1 MMKNYNVKTT
11 GKTAVPRSKRLRD
24 AGGYQRP
31 GSTTVVN
38 TGSSQPASS
47 QDQSGDGHTHAN
59 KAALDAISIDNLF
72 YLWLKQKLEGDD
84 DSTLQKV
91 KAGYADDAAHA
102 DESDHTLEADHAE
115 EADHALDSDQW
126 TGHDFEDYLDQ
137 PVRVSDI
144 VQFLGVI
151 ADAFMTSNYEEGVS
165 GAGIDED
172 GNGELANLL
181 VRGVGQIARAIVD
194 LISTRDFI
202 SGFPEGTGWAITPRE
217 VVNAAGTRQTKYEL
231 EIDDITARGTFRVFE
246 FIISQLLG
254 MNGTHVVSD
263 MMRVDHIN
271 PATNTIYLDTDKG
284 VLFNPFRPGDLLMV
298 QQFSQGSNV
307 IKQYQLEVVTATV
320 GNTADGEDRLDV
332 ITYRNFVGNTADVAK
347 RDVLTRADS
356 NTDSDRKGVIKMTS
370 VESGSPYIDVI
381 YGLLTDPNNS
391 LRLRLGRL
399 TGIITYIWGRLNGY
413 GLYSDNAY
421 LTGEF
426 RLKNGKDVRTQFEV
440 LEGKLQSAM
449 QSVVNTLQEEDNY
462 LSNATFKDAMRD
474 WTPADTGAMY
484 SVGDGLLDIV
494 SGFYSEKL
502 KVAETVECDGRL
514 MLRIKESS
522 IRQSNAVIRK
532 PEDLT
537 DNKLYLTIKY
547 RCEEPGTLT
556 AGFSGSQVYISE
568 SLARTD
574 DFDIIEVGG
583 LWDGTGDFQLAFTG
597 DIYIETLMLTNHPLE
612 DYQKVVSTRF
622 TQTAEQI
629 SAVATRVTALE
640 TASAGWITTADG
652 NLLWASRTVVDDL
665 GNTVATHTTQITQ
678 TAEQISAVATRVTA
692 LETASAGWITAADGN
707 LLWANKTVVDELG
720 NTVATHTTQIAQTA
734 EQISAVATRVTDLE
748 TASAGWITAADGN
761 RLWASKTVV
770 DNQGTTISSHT
781 TQISQNASSISSV
794 ATRVTALETASA
806 GWITS
811 ADGNL
816 LWAAKSLESGNSI
829 ISYINQNATTLTIS
843 ASRIN
848 ISGAVTFSAFDSS
861 LQNLVNGK
869 ADSSSLGALA
879 DNDTVSWSDL
889 AAALQN
895 TINGKT
901 DSSSLGA
908 LAGKDS
914 VSWSDL
920 ASALQTLVNGK
931 ANTTDLGALAGKSS
945 ISWSDLAAAIQNTI
959 NGKADSSGLGSLAY
973 ASLVELSNLGST
985 VIVGGYLQT
994 SLINTDILVVRVVD
1008 TKPSSSANKIRID
1021 GDGLWG
1027 TDSNGVKK
1035 IRVDAKS
1042 VGGYESMFLQNT
1054 ANYTSSGYTTNREIT
1069 NGGTAQFYLG
1079 GSAAGTNV
1087 GGRIIARIDLG
1098 YFDVGSNISVN
1109 SAGLTFSVNSS
1120 NSGVMLSCGGSAFRI
1135 CLERNGV
1142 AILSVNG
1149 GGSGKTVTAGNQITA
1164 THTLSWSHTVGT
1176 DGDYS
1181 IVVYSS
1187 DTTVLISQNGA
1198 AYATFTVSANIKFSF
1213 SRSNYESV
1221 HIGPDGMM
1229 QVSGDGF
1236 IFHNGEAFVVRKGN
1250 YMLRITAHGIYKST
1264 NGGSYWTSL

>member
-1 MMKNYNVKTT
+1 MQTDTMATKQYNV
-11 GKTAVPRSKRLRD
+11 
-24 AGGYQRP
+24 
-31 GSTTVVN
+31 TTVARPQTRGKGA
-38 TGSSQPASS
+38 TGGDGQTSVTNITGTGVA
-47 QDQSGDGHTHAN
+47 SGDGHTHSN
-59 KAALDAISIDNLF
+59 KTLLDALVSDADF
-72 YLWLKQKLEGDD
+72 YLYIRGKLAE
-84 DSTLQKV
+84 
-91 KAGYADDAAHA
+91 A
-102 DESDHTLEADHAE
+102 DESTLNKIKAGFADEAS
-115 EADHALDSDQW
+115 HALDSDQW
-126 TGHDFEDYLDQ
+126 TGHDFDDYLDQ

-202 SGFPEGTGWAITPRE
+202 SGFPEGTGWAITPHQ
-217 VVNAAGTRQTKYEL
+217 VVNAAGVTQTKYEL

-347 RDVLTRADS
+347 RDVLTRVDS

-449 QSVVNTLQEEDNY
+449 QSVVNTLQEEDNF

-514 MLRIKESS
+514 MLRIKQSS

-574 DFDIIEVGG
+574 DFDIIEVSG

-640 TASAGWITTADG
+640 IASAGWITTADG

-665 GNTVATHTTQITQ
+665 GNTVAIHTTQITQ
-678 TAEQISAVATRVTA
+678 TAEQISAVATRVT
-692 LETASAGWITAADGN
+692 D
-707 LLWANKTVVDELG
+707 
-720 NTVATHTTQIAQTA
+720 
-734 EQISAVATRVTDLE
+734 
-748 TASAGWITAADGN
+748 
-761 RLWASKTVV
+761 
-770 DNQGTTISSHT
+770 
-781 TQISQNASSISSV
+781 
-794 ATRVTALETASA
+794 LETASA

-829 ISYINQNATTLTIS
+829 ISYINQDATTLTIS

-861 LQNLVNGK
+861 LQTLVNGK

-959 NGKADSSGLGSLAY
+959 NGKADSSGLGALAY
-973 ASLVELSNLGST
+973 ASLVELSQLGST
-985 VIVGGYLQT
+985 VVVGGYLQT
-994 SLINTDILVVRVVD
+994 SLINTEVLVVRVVD
-1008 TKPSSSANKIRID
+1008 TKPSASANKTRID
-1021 GDGLWG
+1021 GDGLS
-1027 TDSNGVKK
+1027 TYNGNGYRKIRIDNKTVGLYEELMFQKSPNYLSSGLTK
-1035 IRVDAKS
+1035 QRNTGVYVYTAGQNIYFPDELFAFLNLGYCDKGSVIRVDSIKMTIQFTCSNANVHMYLYPTQFTCGLYKDGVNVADANIS
-1042 VGGYESMFLQNT
+1042 VSPINLTG
-1054 ANYTSSGYTTNREIT
+1054 
-1069 NGGTAQFYLG
+1069 G
-1079 GSAAGTNV
+1079 GSASVTIYPSFNYTVTDDGTYTIRV
-1087 GGRIIARIDLG
+1087 YTYR
-1098 YFDVGSNISVN
+1098 
-1109 SAGLTFSVNSS
+1109 
-1120 NSGVMLSCGGSAFRI
+1120 NSGPVTATSNCYMYSSSGSATTSI
-1135 CLERNGV
+1135 D
-1142 AILSVNG
+1142 ITSV
-1149 GGSGKTVTAGNQITA
+1149 
-1164 THTLSWSHTVGT
+1164 
-1176 DGDYS
+1176 
-1181 IVVYSS
+1181 
-1187 DTTVLISQNGA
+1187 
-1198 AYATFTVSANIKFSF
+1198 FKFSLT
-1213 SRSNYESV
+1213 RTNYEYT
-1221 HIGPDGMM
+1221 HIGDDGLM
-1229 QVSGDGF
+1229 QVMS
-1236 IFHNGEAFVVRKGN
+1236 NGLLFSNGSEFVVRRGN
-1250 YMLRITAHGIYKST
+1250 YMLRLSSSNGIQKST
-1264 NGGSYWTSL
+1264 NGGTTWTSL

>member
-1 MMKNYNVKTT
+1 MKRFNVITT
-11 GKTAVPRSKRLRD
+11 GKTAVPRSKRLRE
-24 AGGYQRP
+24 AGGYQSS
-31 GSTTVVN
+31 GGTVIN
-38 TGSSQPASS
+38 AGGDSSPSS
-47 QDQSGDGHTHAN
+47 SSGDGHTHAN
-59 KAALDAISIDNLF
+59 KAALDAISIDNAF
-72 YLWLKQKLEGDD
+72 YLWLLQKIDGES
-84 DSTLQKV
+84 DSTRQKV
-91 KAGYADDAAHA
+91 KAGYADDSAHA
-102 DESDHTLEADHAE
+102 IEADHATE
-115 EADHALDSDQW
+115 ADHADEADHALDSDQW
-126 TGHDFEDYLDQ
+126 AGHDFEDWLDQ
-137 PVRVSDI
+137 PVRVSDV
-144 VQFLGVI
+144 VQFLAVI
-151 ADAFMTSNYEEGVS
+151 ADAFMTSNYEEGES
-165 GAGIDED
+165 GASIDED
-172 GNGELANLL
+172 GNGELGNLL
-181 VRGVGQIARAIVD
+181 VRSVAQMARAIVD

-217 VVNAAGTRQTKYEL
+217 VVNAAGVRQTKYEL

-284 VLFNPFRPGDLLMV
+284 VLYNPFRPGDLLMV
-298 QQFSQGSNV
+298 QQFSQGSNTV
-307 IKQYQLEVVTATV
+307 KQYQLEVVTATV
-320 GNTADGEDRLDV
+320 GDTADGEDRLDV
-332 ITYRNFVGNTADVAK
+332 ITYRNFVGDVSSVAK
-347 RDVLTRADS
+347 RDVLTRVDS

-449 QSVVNTLQEEDNY
+449 QSVVNTLQEEENY

-474 WTPADTGAMY
+474 WTLADTGAMY
-484 SVGDGLLDIV
+484 TVGDGLLDIMT
-494 SGFYSEKL
+494 GFYSEKL

-522 IRQSNAVIRK
+522 IRQANAVIRK

-556 AGFSGSQVYISE
+556 AGFTGSQVYISE
-568 SLARTD
+568 ALARTE
-574 DFDIIEVGG
+574 DFDIIEVCG

-612 DYQKVVSTRF
+612 DYQKVVSTQF
-622 TQTAEQI
+622 TQTAEMI

-652 NLLWASRTVVDDL
+652 NLLWASRTVVDEL

-678 TAEQISAVATRVTA
+678 TAEQIAAVATRVTA

-707 LLWANKTVVDELG
+707 LLWASRTTVDELG
-720 NTVATHTTQIAQTA
+720 NTVASHTTQISQTA
-734 EQISAVATRVTDLE
+734 DSITAVASRVTDLE

-761 RLWASKTVV
+761 LLWASKTVV
-770 DNQGTTISSHT
+770 DNQGNTIADHT
-781 TQISQNASSISSV
+781 TQIGQNVYNISSV

-848 ISGAVTFSAFDSS
+848 ISGAVTFSAFDST

-869 ADSSSLGALA
+869 ANSSDLGALA

-889 AAALQN
+889 AATLQN
-895 TINGKT
+895 TINGKAA
-901 DSSSLGA
+901 SSDLGA

-931 ANTTDLGALAGKSS
+931 ANTTDLGTLAGKSS
-945 ISWSDLAAAIQNTI
+945 VSWSDLATAIQNTI

-973 ASLVELSNLGST
+973 ASLVELSQLGST
-985 VIVGGYLQT
+985 VVVGGYLQT
-994 SLINTDILVVRVVD
+994 SLINTEVLVVRVVD

-1021 GDGLWG
+1021 GDGLYG
-1027 TDSNGVKK
+1027 TDANGVKK
-1035 IRVDAKS
+1035 IRLDSKS
-1042 VGGYESMFLQNT
+1042 VGGYESMFMQT
-1054 ANYTSSGYTTNREIT
+1054 SVNYTGSGYNTSREVD
-1069 NGGTAQFYLG
+1069 NGGGASFYLG
-1079 GSAAGTNV
+1079 GSGTEINV
-1087 GGRIIARIDLG
+1087 GGRLLGRIDLG
-1098 YFDVGSNISVN
+1098 YFDVGSTIRINQ
-1109 SAGLTFSVNSS
+1109 ATLTFTINSS
-1120 NSGVMLSCGGSAFRI
+1120 NSSVFLNFGGNVFRILLVRNGETVLSKYGGSS
-1135 CLERNGV
+1135 GV
-1142 AILSVNG
+1142 VVYQGSS
-1149 GGSGKTVTAGNQITA
+1149 GSGSTNM
-1164 THTLSWSHTVGT
+1164 SWSHTVT
-1176 DGDYS
+1176 KDGDYS
-1181 IVVYSS
+1181 IVIYSN
-1187 DTTVLISQNGA
+1187 DDAVLTSGNGS
-1198 AYATFTVSANIKFSF
+1198 AYVTFTVSSNVKFYF
-1213 SRSNYESV
+1213 SRSNYETI
-1221 HIGPDGMM
+1221 HMGPDGMM
-1229 QVSGDGF
+1229 QVVGSGF
-1236 IFHNGEAFVVRKGN
+1236 IFHNEDVFVVRKGN
-1250 YMLRITAHGIYKST
+1250 YMLKVTAGGIYKST
-1264 NGGSYWTSL
+1264 NGGTSWYSL

>member
-1 MMKNYNVKTT
+1 MKNYNVKTT
-11 GKTAVPRSKRLRD
+11 GRTAVPRSQRLRD
-24 AGGYQRP
+24 AGGYQRS
-31 GSTTVVN
+31 GGTTVVN
-38 TGSSQPASS
+38 AGNTQTVSPGDQAS
-47 QDQSGDGHTHAN
+47 DGHTHDN
-59 KAALDAISIDNLF
+59 KAALDAISIDNAF
-72 YLWLKQKLEGDD
+72 YLWLKQKQEGDD

-91 KAGYADDAAHA
+91 KAGYADDTAHA
-102 DESDHTLEADHAE
+102 DESDHALEADHAD

-126 TGHDFEDYLDQ
+126 SGHDFEDWLDQ

-144 VQFLGVI
+144 VQFLAVI
-151 ADAFMTSNYEEGVS
+151 ADAFMTSNYEEGES
-165 GAGIDED
+165 GASIDED
-172 GNGELANLL
+172 GNGELGNLL
-181 VRGVGQIARAIVD
+181 VRSVAQMARAIVD

-217 VVNAAGTRQTKYEL
+217 VVNAAGVRQTKYEL

-284 VLFNPFRPGDLLMV
+284 VLYNPFRPGDLLMV
-298 QQFSQGSNV
+298 QQFSQGSNTV
-307 IKQYQLEVVTATV
+307 KQYQLEVVTATV
-320 GNTADGEDRLDV
+320 GDTADGEDRLDV
-332 ITYRNFVGNTADVAK
+332 ITYRNFVGDVTSVAK
-347 RDVLTRADS
+347 RDVLTRVDS

-449 QSVVNTLQEEDNY
+449 QSVVNTLQEEENY

-484 SVGDGLLDIV
+484 TVGDGLLDIMT
-494 SGFYSEKL
+494 GFYSEKL

-522 IRQSNAVIRK
+522 IRQANAVIRK

-556 AGFSGSQVYISE
+556 AGFTGSQVYISE
-568 SLARTD
+568 ALARTE
-574 DFDIIEVGG
+574 DFDIIEVSG

-612 DYQKVVSTRF
+612 DYQKVVSTQF
-622 TQTAEQI
+622 TQTAEMI

-652 NLLWASRTVVDDL
+652 NLLWASRTVVDEL
-665 GNTVATHTTQITQ
+665 GNTVATHSTQITQ
-678 TAEQISAVATRVTA
+678 TAEQIAAVATRVTA

-707 LLWANKTVVDELG
+707 LLWASRTTVDELG
-720 NTVATHTTQIAQTA
+720 NTVASHTTQISQTA
-734 EQISAVATRVTDLE
+734 ESITAVATRVTNLE

-761 RLWASKTVV
+761 LLWASKTVV
-770 DNQGTTISSHT
+770 DNQGNTIADHT
-781 TQISQNASSISSV
+781 TQIGQNVYNISSV

-829 ISYINQNATTLTIS
+829 ISYINQSATTLTIS

-848 ISGAVTFSAFDSS
+848 ISGAVTFSAFDST
-861 LQNLVNGK
+861 LQTLVNGK

-889 AAALQN
+889 AATLQN
-895 TINGKT
+895 TINGKAA
-901 DSSSLGA
+901 SSDLGA

-931 ANTTDLGALAGKSS
+931 ANTTDLGTLAGKSS

-973 ASLVELSNLGST
+973 ASLVELSQLGST

-994 SLINTDILVVRVVD
+994 SLINTEVLVVRVVD

-1021 GDGLWG
+1021 GDGLYG
-1027 TDSNGVKK
+1027 TDGNGVKK
-1035 IRVDAKS
+1035 IRLDSKS
-1042 VGGYESMFLQNT
+1042 VGGYESMFMQT
-1054 ANYTSSGYTTNREIT
+1054 TVNYTGSGYNTSREVDNSGASFYI
-1069 NGGTAQFYLG
+1069 GGT
-1079 GSAAGTNV
+1079 GTEINV
-1087 GGRIIARIDLG
+1087 GGRLLGRIDLG
-1098 YFDVGSNISVN
+1098 YFDVGSTIRING
-1109 SAGLTFSVNSS
+1109 ATLTFTINSS
-1120 NSGVMLSCGGSAFRI
+1120 NSSVFLNFGGNVFRILLVRNGETVLSKYGGSS
-1135 CLERNGV
+1135 GV
-1142 AILSVNG
+1142 VVYQGTS
-1149 GGSGKTVTAGNQITA
+1149 GSGSTNM
-1164 THTLSWSHTVGT
+1164 SWSHTVT
-1176 DGDYS
+1176 KDGDYS
-1181 IVVYSS
+1181 IVIYSN
-1187 DTTVLISQNGA
+1187 DDAVLTSSNGS
-1198 AYATFTVSANIKFSF
+1198 AYVTFTVSSNIKFYF
-1213 SRSNYESV
+1213 SRSNYETI
-1221 HIGPDGMM
+1221 HMGPDGMM
-1229 QVSGDGF
+1229 QVVGSGF
-1236 IFHNGEAFVVRKGN
+1236 IFHNEDVFVVRKGN
-1250 YMLRITAHGIYKST
+1250 YMLKVTAGGIYKST
-1264 NGGSYWTSL
+1264 NGGTSWYSL

>member
-1 MMKNYNVKTT
+1 MKNYNVKTT

-91 KAGYADDAAHA
+91 KAGYADEAAHA
-102 DESDHTLEADHAE
+102 D
-115 EADHALDSDQW
+115 DSDQW
-126 TGHDFEDYLDQ
+126 DGHDFDDWLDQ
-137 PVRVSDI
+137 PVRAGDI

-151 ADAFMTSNYEEGVS
+151 ADAFMTSNYEEGES

-181 VRGVGQIARAIVD
+181 VRGVGQMARAIVD

-202 SGFPEGTGWAITPRE
+202 SGFPEGTGWAITPRQ
-217 VVNAAGTRQTKYEL
+217 VVNAAGVTQTKYEL

-347 RDVLTRADS
+347 RDVLTRVDS

-574 DFDIIEVGG
+574 DFDIIEVSG

-678 TAEQISAVATRVTA
+678 TAEQISV
-692 LETASAGWITAADGN
+692 
-707 LLWANKTVVDELG
+707 
-720 NTVATHTTQIAQTA
+720 
-734 EQISAVATRVTDLE
+734 VATRVTD
-748 TASAGWITAADGN
+748 
-761 RLWASKTVV
+761 
-770 DNQGTTISSHT
+770 
-781 TQISQNASSISSV
+781 
-794 ATRVTALETASA
+794 LETASA

-861 LQNLVNGK
+861 LQTLVNGK

-1054 ANYTSSGYTTNREIT
+1054 ANYTSSGYTTNREIR

-1079 GSAAGTNV
+1079 GSGANTNV
-1087 GGRIIARIDLG
+1087 GGLIIARIDLG
-1098 YFDVGSNISVN
+1098 YFDVGSNIRVD

-1135 CLERNGV
+1135 CLERNGE
-1142 AILSVNG
+1142 AILSFKG
-1149 GGSGKTVTAGNQITA
+1149 GGSGKTVTAGNQVTA
-1164 THTLSWSHTVGT
+1164 TQSLSWSHTVGT

-1181 IVVYSS
+1181 IVVYSPDS
-1187 DTTVLISQNGA
+1187 AVLLSQDGA

-1236 IFHNGEAFVVRKGN
+1236 IFHNGEEFVVRKGD
-1250 YMLRITAHGIYKST
+1250 YMLRITAHGIYKSA
-1264 NGGSYWTSL
+1264 NGGNYWTSL

>member
-38 TGSSQPASS
+38 TGSGQPASS

-126 TGHDFEDYLDQ
+126 TGHDFDDYLDQ

-181 VRGVGQIARAIVD
+181 VRGVGQMARAIVD

-202 SGFPEGTGWAITPRE
+202 SGFPEGTGWAITPRQ
-217 VVNAAGTRQTKYEL
+217 VVNAAGVTQTKYEL

-347 RDVLTRADS
+347 RDVLTRVDS

-574 DFDIIEVGG
+574 DFDIIEVSG

-612 DYQKVVSTRF
+612 DYQKVVSTQF

-629 SAVATRVTALE
+629 SAVANRVTALE

-678 TAEQISAVATRVTA
+678 AAEQISAVATRVTA

-707 LLWANKTVVDELG
+707 LLWA
-720 NTVATHTTQIAQTA
+720 
-734 EQISAVATRVTDLE
+734 
-748 TASAGWITAADGN
+748 
-761 RLWASKTVV
+761 SKTVV

-781 TQISQNASSISSV
+781 TQISQNASSISAV

-973 ASLVELSNLGST
+973 ASLVELNNLGST

-994 SLINTDILVVRVVD
+994 TLINTEVLVVRVVD

-1027 TDSNGVKK
+1027 TDANGVKK

-1042 VGGYESMFLQNT
+1042 VGGYESMFLRNT
-1054 ANYTSSGYTTNREIT
+1054 ANYESSGYTTSREVT
-1069 NGGTAQFYLG
+1069 NGGVAQFYIG
-1079 GSAAGTNV
+1079 GSGSYVNI
-1087 GGRIIARIDLG
+1087 GERILARVDLG
-1098 YFDVGSNISVN
+1098 YFDVGSTIRIA
-1109 SAGLTFSVNSS
+1109 SAGLTFAVNST
-1120 NSGVMLSCGGSAFRI
+1120 NANVMLLLGASAFRI
-1135 CLERNGV
+1135 SLVRNGENV
-1142 AILSVNG
+1142 LSTIG
-1149 GGSGKTVTAGNQITA
+1149 GGSGVSVTPSSQKSASITLGWNHTVTQ
-1164 THTLSWSHTVGT
+1164 

-1181 IVVYSS
+1181 IVIYTSS
-1187 DTTVLISQNGA
+1187 GA
-1198 AYATFTVSANIKFSF
+1198 QFVSTDGSAYATFTATANIKFSF
-1213 SRSNYESV
+1213 SRSNYETV
-1221 HIGPDGMM
+1221 HIGPDGIM
-1229 QVSGDGF
+1229 QVAGEGF
-1236 IFHNGEAFVVRKGN
+1236 LFNNGEAFVVRKGN
-1250 YMLRITAHGIYKST
+1250 YMLRITSNGIYKSS

>member
-1 MMKNYNVKTT
+1 MKNYNVKTT

-102 DESDHTLEADHAE
+102 DESDH
-115 EADHALDSDQW
+115 ALDSDQW
-126 TGHDFEDYLDQ
+126 TGHDFDDYLDQ

-181 VRGVGQIARAIVD
+181 VRGVGQMARAIVD

-320 GNTADGEDRLDV
+320 GNTADGEGRLDV

-347 RDVLTRADS
+347 RDVLTRVDS

-574 DFDIIEVGG
+574 DFDIIEVSG

-612 DYQKVVSTRF
+612 DYQKVVSTQF

-707 LLWANKTVVDELG
+707 L
-720 NTVATHTTQIAQTA
+720 
-734 EQISAVATRVTDLE
+734 
-748 TASAGWITAADGN
+748 
-761 RLWASKTVV
+761 LWASKTVV

-945 ISWSDLAAAIQNTI
+945 ISWSDMAAAIQNTI
-959 NGKADSSGLGSLAY
+959 NGKADSSGLGALAY
-973 ASLVELSNLGST
+973 ASLVELSQLGST
-985 VIVGGYLQT
+985 VVVGGYLQT
-994 SLINTDILVVRVVD
+994 SLINTEVLVVRVVD

-1021 GDGLWG
+1021 GDGLYG
-1027 TDSNGVKK
+1027 TDGNGVKK
-1035 IRVDAKS
+1035 IRLDSKS
-1042 VGGYESMFLQNT
+1042 VGGYEAMFMQNS
-1054 ANYTSSGYTTNREIT
+1054 ANYSSSGYSTTREVD
-1069 NGGTAQFYLG
+1069 NGGSQFY
-1079 GSAAGTNV
+1079 V
-1087 GGRIIARIDLG
+1087 GGGASINIGERVLGRIDLG
-1098 YFDVGSNISVN
+1098 YFDVGSTISVN
-1109 SAGLTFSVNSS
+1109 SVSITLSLSTTNSEVFMVLGAPVCRVRLVRNGETILTRGGQSGGLVSPSQQASYTISPSWSHTVNKDGDYSIIIVLGEDTDFENSS
-1120 NSGVMLSCGGSAFRI
+1120 NSGAYVTINAT
-1135 CLERNGV
+1135 
-1142 AILSVNG
+1142 VN
-1149 GGSGKTVTAGNQITA
+1149 T
-1164 THTLSWSHTVGT
+1164 
-1176 DGDYS
+1176 
-1181 IVVYSS
+1181 
-1187 DTTVLISQNGA
+1187 
-1198 AYATFTVSANIKFSF
+1198 KFSF
-1213 SRSNYESV
+1213 NRSNYETV
-1221 HIGPDGMM
+1221 HLGPDGMM
-1229 QVSGDGF
+1229 QVVGNGF
-1236 IFHNGEAFVVRKGN
+1236 LFHNEDVFVVRKGN
-1250 YMLRITAHGIYKST
+1250 YALKVSSNGIFKST
-1264 NGGSYWTSL
+1264 SGGKYWTSI

>member
-1 MMKNYNVKTT
+1 MKNYNVKTT
-11 GKTAVPRSKRLRD
+11 GRTAVPRSQRLRD
-24 AGGYQRP
+24 AGGYQRS
-31 GSTTVVN
+31 GGTTVVN
-38 TGSSQPASS
+38 AGNTQTVSSGE
-47 QDQSGDGHTHAN
+47 QSGDGHTHAN
-59 KAALDAISIDNLF
+59 KAALDAISIDNSF

-102 DESDHTLEADHAE
+102 TEADHAD

-126 TGHDFEDYLDQ
+126 SGHDFEDWLDQ

-144 VQFLGVI
+144 VQFLAVI
-151 ADAFMTSNYEEGVS
+151 ADAFMTSNYEEGES
-165 GAGIDED
+165 GASIDED
-172 GNGELANLL
+172 GNGELGNLL
-181 VRGVGQIARAIVD
+181 VRGVAQMARAIVD

-217 VVNAAGTRQTKYEL
+217 VVNAAGVRQTKYEL
-231 EIDDITARGTFRVFE
+231 EIDDITARGTFRVYE

-271 PATNTIYLDTDKG
+271 PTTNTIYLDTDKG
-284 VLFNPFRPGDLLMV
+284 VLYNPFRPGDLLMV
-298 QQFSQGSNV
+298 QQFSQGSNIV
-307 IKQYQLEVVTATV
+307 KQYQLEVVTATV

-332 ITYRNFVGNTADVAK
+332 ITYRNFVGDVSSVAK
-347 RDVLTRADS
+347 RDVLTRVDS

-370 VESGSPYIDVI
+370 VESGAPYIDVI

-449 QSVVNTLQEEDNY
+449 QSVVNTLQEEENY

-484 SVGDGLLDIV
+484 TVGDGLLDLMT
-494 SGFYSEKL
+494 GFYSEKL

-522 IRQSNAVIRK
+522 IRQANAVIRK

-556 AGFSGSQVYISE
+556 AGFAGSQVHISQ
-568 SLARTD
+568 SLSRTE
-574 DFDIIEVGG
+574 DFDIIEVSG

-612 DYQKVVSTRF
+612 DYQKVVSTQF
-622 TQTAEQI
+622 TQTAEMI

-652 NLLWASRTVVDDL
+652 NLLWASRTVVDEL
-665 GNTVATHTTQITQ
+665 GNTVATHTTQISQ
-678 TAEQISAVATRVTA
+678 TAEQIAAVATRVTA

-707 LLWANKTVVDELG
+707 LLWASRTTVDELG
-720 NTVATHTTQIAQTA
+720 NTVA
-734 EQISAVATRVTDLE
+734 
-748 TASAGWITAADGN
+748 
-761 RLWASKTVV
+761 
-770 DNQGTTISSHT
+770 SHT
-781 TQISQNASSISSV
+781 TQISQTADSITAV

-816 LWAAKSLESGNSI
+816 LWAAKSLENGNSI

-848 ISGAVTFSAFDSS
+848 ISGAVTFSAFDSA

-889 AAALQN
+889 AATLQN

-931 ANTTDLGALAGKSS
+931 ANTTDLGTLAGKSS

-973 ASLVELSNLGST
+973 ASLVELSQLGST

-994 SLINTDILVVRVVD
+994 TLINTEVLVVRVLD

-1021 GDGLWG
+1021 GDGLYG
-1027 TDSNGVKK
+1027 TDGNGVKK
-1035 IRVDAKS
+1035 IRLDSKS
-1042 VGGYESMFLQNT
+1042 VGGYESMFMQT
-1054 ANYTSSGYTTNREIT
+1054 TVNYTGSGYNTSREVD
-1069 NGGTAQFYLG
+1069 NGGASFYIG
-1079 GSAAGTNV
+1079 GTGTEINV
-1087 GGRIIARIDLG
+1087 GGRLLGRIDLG
-1098 YFDVGSNISVN
+1098 YFDVGSTIRING
-1109 SAGLTFSVNSS
+1109 ATLTFTINSS
-1120 NSGVMLSCGGSAFRI
+1120 NSSVYLNFGGNVFRILLVRNGETVLSKYGGSS
-1135 CLERNGV
+1135 GV
-1142 AILSVNG
+1142 LVQQG
-1149 GGSGKTVTAGNQITA
+1149 TPGSGSTTM
-1164 THTLSWSHTVGT
+1164 SWSHTVT
-1176 DGDYS
+1176 KDGDYS
-1181 IVVYSS
+1181 IVIYSN
-1187 DTTVLISQNGA
+1187 DDAVLASSNGS
-1198 AYATFTVSANIKFSF
+1198 AYVTFTVSSNVKFYF
-1213 SRSNYESV
+1213 SRSNYETI
-1221 HIGPDGMM
+1221 HLGPDGMM
-1229 QVSGDGF
+1229 QVVGSGF
-1236 IFHNGEAFVVRKGN
+1236 IFHNEDVFVVRKGN
-1250 YMLRITAHGIYKST
+1250 YMLKVTNYGIYKST
-1264 NGGSYWTSL
+1264 NGGTSWYSL

>member
-1 MMKNYNVKTT
+1 MKNYNVKTT

-126 TGHDFEDYLDQ
+126 TGHDFDDYLDQ

-347 RDVLTRADS
+347 RDVLTRVDS

-449 QSVVNTLQEEDNY
+449 QSVVNTLQEDDNY

-574 DFDIIEVGG
+574 DFDIIEVSG

-920 ASALQTLVNGK
+920 A
-931 ANTTDLGALAGKSS
+931 
-945 ISWSDLAAAIQNTI
+945 AAIQNTI
-959 NGKADSSGLGSLAY
+959 NGKADSSGLGALAY
-973 ASLVELSNLGST
+973 ASLVELSQLGST
-985 VIVGGYLQT
+985 VVVGGYLQT
-994 SLINTDILVVRVVD
+994 SLINTEVLVVRVVD

-1021 GDGLWG
+1021 GDGLYG
-1027 TDSNGVKK
+1027 TDGNGVKK
-1035 IRVDAKS
+1035 IRLDSKS
-1042 VGGYESMFLQNT
+1042 VGGYEAMFLQN
-1054 ANYTSSGYTTNREIT
+1054 AVNYTSSGYNTTKT
-1069 NGGTAQFYLG
+1069 VDNGGSNFYVGG
-1079 GSAAGTNV
+1079 GSSAPV
-1087 GGRIIARIDLG
+1087 GERVLGRIDLG
-1098 YFDVGSNISVN
+1098 YFDIGSTISVN
-1109 SAGLTFSVNSS
+1109 TVGITLSLTSTNSEVFLALGAPVCRVRLVRNGETLLTRGGQSGGIVSTGNQTNYTLYPSWNHTVTKDGDYSIIVLLGDESEFENSS
-1120 NSGVMLSCGGSAFRI
+1120 NSGGYVTINAT
-1135 CLERNGV
+1135 
-1142 AILSVNG
+1142 VN
-1149 GGSGKTVTAGNQITA
+1149 T
-1164 THTLSWSHTVGT
+1164 
-1176 DGDYS
+1176 
-1181 IVVYSS
+1181 
-1187 DTTVLISQNGA
+1187 
-1198 AYATFTVSANIKFSF
+1198 KFSF
-1213 SRSNYESV
+1213 NRSNYETV
-1221 HIGPDGMM
+1221 HLGPDGMM
-1229 QVSGDGF
+1229 QVVGNGF
-1236 IFHNGEAFVVRKGN
+1236 LFHNEDVFVVRKGN
-1250 YMLRITAHGIYKST
+1250 YMLKVGSNGIYKST
-1264 NGGSYWTSL
+1264 NGGNYWTSI

>member
-1 MMKNYNVKTT
+1 MKNYNVKTT
-11 GKTAVPRSKRLRD
+11 GRTAVPRSQRLRD

-202 SGFPEGTGWAITPRE
+202 SGFPEGTGWAITSRE

-347 RDVLTRADS
+347 RDVLTRVDS

-574 DFDIIEVGG
+574 DFDIIEVSG

-629 SAVATRVTALE
+629 SAVATRVTA
-640 TASAGWITTADG
+640 
-652 NLLWASRTVVDDL
+652 
-665 GNTVATHTTQITQ
+665 
-678 TAEQISAVATRVTA
+678 
-692 LETASAGWITAADGN
+692 
-707 LLWANKTVVDELG
+707 
-720 NTVATHTTQIAQTA
+720 
-734 EQISAVATRVTDLE
+734 LE

-959 NGKADSSGLGSLAY
+959 NGKADSSGLGALAY
-973 ASLVELSNLGST
+973 ASLVELSQLGST
-985 VIVGGYLQT
+985 VVVGGYLQT
-994 SLINTDILVVRVVD
+994 SLINTEVLVVRVVD

-1021 GDGLWG
+1021 GDGLYG
-1027 TDSNGVKK
+1027 TDGNGVKK
-1035 IRVDAKS
+1035 IRLDSKS
-1042 VGGYESMFLQNT
+1042 VGGYEAMFMQNS
-1054 ANYTSSGYTTNREIT
+1054 ANYSSPGYSTTREVD
-1069 NGGTAQFYLG
+1069 NGGSQFY
-1079 GSAAGTNV
+1079 V
-1087 GGRIIARIDLG
+1087 GGGASINIGERVLGRIDLG
-1098 YFDVGSNISVN
+1098 YFDVGSTISVN
-1109 SAGLTFSVNSS
+1109 SVSITLSLSTTNSEVFMVLGAPVCRVRLVRNGETILTRGGQSGGLVSPSQQASYTISPSWSHTVNKDGDYSIIIVLGEDTDFENSS
-1120 NSGVMLSCGGSAFRI
+1120 NSGAYVTINAT
-1135 CLERNGV
+1135 
-1142 AILSVNG
+1142 VN
-1149 GGSGKTVTAGNQITA
+1149 T
-1164 THTLSWSHTVGT
+1164 
-1176 DGDYS
+1176 
-1181 IVVYSS
+1181 
-1187 DTTVLISQNGA
+1187 
-1198 AYATFTVSANIKFSF
+1198 KFSF
-1213 SRSNYESV
+1213 NRSNYETV
-1221 HIGPDGMM
+1221 HLGPDGMM
-1229 QVSGDGF
+1229 QVVGNGF
-1236 IFHNGEAFVVRKGN
+1236 LFHNEDVFVVRKGN
-1250 YMLRITAHGIYKST
+1250 YALKVGSNGIFKST
-1264 NGGSYWTSL
+1264 SGGKYWTSI

>member
-1 MMKNYNVKTT
+1 MKNYNVKTT
-11 GKTAVPRSKRLRD
+11 GRTAVPRSQRLRD
-24 AGGYQRP
+24 AGGYQRF
-31 GSTTVVN
+31 GGTTVVN
-38 TGSSQPASS
+38 AGNTQTVSPGDQAS
-47 QDQSGDGHTHAN
+47 DGHTHDN
-59 KAALDAISIDNLF
+59 KAALDAISIDNAF

-91 KAGYADDAAHA
+91 KAGYADDSAHA
-102 DESDHTLEADHAE
+102 IEADHATE
-115 EADHALDSDQW
+115 ADHADEADHALDSDQW
-126 TGHDFEDYLDQ
+126 AGHDFEDWLDQ

-144 VQFLGVI
+144 VQFLAVI
-151 ADAFMTSNYEEGVS
+151 ADAFMTSNYEEGES
-165 GAGIDED
+165 GASIDED
-172 GNGELANLL
+172 GNGELENLL
-181 VRGVGQIARAIVD
+181 VRSVAQMARAIVD

-217 VVNAAGTRQTKYEL
+217 VVNAAGVRQTKYEL
-231 EIDDITARGTFRVFE
+231 EIDDITARGTFRVYE

-284 VLFNPFRPGDLLMV
+284 VLYNPFRPGDLLMV
-298 QQFSQGSNV
+298 QQFSHGSNIV
-307 IKQYQLEVVTATV
+307 KQYQLEVVTATV
-320 GNTADGEDRLDV
+320 GDTADGEDRLDV
-332 ITYRNFVGNTADVAK
+332 ITYRNFVGDVSSVAK
-347 RDVLTRADS
+347 RDVLTRVDS

-449 QSVVNTLQEEDNY
+449 QSVVNTLQEEENY

-484 SVGDGLLDIV
+484 TVGDGLLDIMT
-494 SGFYSEKL
+494 GFYSEKL
-502 KVAETVECDGRL
+502 KVAEIVECDGRL

-522 IRQSNAVIRK
+522 IRQANAVIRK

-556 AGFSGSQVYISE
+556 AGFAGSQVHISQ
-568 SLARTD
+568 SLSRTE
-574 DFDIIEVGG
+574 DFDIIEVSG

-612 DYQKVVSTRF
+612 DYQKVVSTQF
-622 TQTAEQI
+622 TQTAEMI

-652 NLLWASRTVVDDL
+652 NLLWASRTVVDEL
-665 GNTVATHTTQITQ
+665 GNTVAIHTTQITQ

-707 LLWANKTVVDELG
+707 LLWASRTTVDELG
-720 NTVATHTTQIAQTA
+720 NTVASHTTQISQTA
-734 EQISAVATRVTDLE
+734 DSITAVATRVTALE

-761 RLWASKTVV
+761 LLWASITTV
-770 DNQGTTISSHT
+770 DNQGNTIATHT
-781 TQISQNASSISSV
+781 TQINQNTNSITAV

-816 LWAAKSLESGNSI
+816 LWAAKSLENGNSI

-848 ISGAVTFSAFDSS
+848 ISGAVTFSAFDSA

-869 ADSSSLGALA
+869 ANSSDLGALA

-889 AAALQN
+889 AATLQN
-895 TINGKT
+895 TINGKAA
-901 DSSSLGA
+901 SSDLGA

-931 ANTTDLGALAGKSS
+931 ANTTDLGTLAGKSS
-945 ISWSDLAAAIQNTI
+945 VSWSDLATAIQNTI

-973 ASLVELSNLGST
+973 ASLVELSQLGST
-985 VIVGGYLQT
+985 VVVGGYLQT
-994 SLINTDILVVRVVD
+994 SLINTEVLVVRVVD

-1021 GDGLWG
+1021 GDGLYG
-1027 TDSNGVKK
+1027 TDANGVKK
-1035 IRVDAKS
+1035 IRLDSKS
-1042 VGGYESMFLQNT
+1042 VGGYESMFMQT
-1054 ANYTSSGYTTNREIT
+1054 SVNYTGSGYNTSREVD
-1069 NGGTAQFYLG
+1069 NGGASFYIG
-1079 GSAAGTNV
+1079 GTGTEINV
-1087 GGRIIARIDLG
+1087 GGRLLGRIDLG
-1098 YFDVGSNISVN
+1098 YFDVGSTIRINQ
-1109 SAGLTFSVNSS
+1109 ATLTFTINSS
-1120 NSGVMLSCGGSAFRI
+1120 NSSVFLNFGGNVFRILLVRNGETVLSKYGGSS
-1135 CLERNGV
+1135 GV
-1142 AILSVNG
+1142 LVYQ
-1149 GGSGKTVTAGNQITA
+1149 GSSGSASTNM
-1164 THTLSWSHTVGT
+1164 SWSHTVT
-1176 DGDYS
+1176 KDGDYS
-1181 IVVYSS
+1181 IVIYSN
-1187 DTTVLISQNGA
+1187 DDAVLTSGNGS
-1198 AYATFTVSANIKFSF
+1198 AYVTFTVSSNVKFYF
-1213 SRSNYESV
+1213 SRSNYETI
-1221 HIGPDGMM
+1221 HLGPDGMM
-1229 QVSGDGF
+1229 QVVGSGF
-1236 IFHNGEAFVVRKGN
+1236 LFHNEDVFVVRKGN
-1250 YMLRITAHGIYKST
+1250 YMLKVGSNGIYKST
-1264 NGGSYWTSL
+1264 NGGSYWTSI

>member
-1 MMKNYNVKTT
+1 MKNYNVKTT
-11 GKTAVPRSKRLRD
+11 GRTAVPRSQRLRD
-24 AGGYQRP
+24 AGGYQRS
-31 GSTTVVN
+31 GGTTVVN
-38 TGSSQPASS
+38 AGNTQTVSPGDQAS
-47 QDQSGDGHTHAN
+47 DGHTHDN
-59 KAALDAISIDNLF
+59 KAALDAISIDNAF

-91 KAGYADDAAHA
+91 KAGYADDSAHA
-102 DESDHTLEADHAE
+102 IEADHATE
-115 EADHALDSDQW
+115 ADHADEADHALDSDQW
-126 TGHDFEDYLDQ
+126 AGHDFEDWLDQ

-144 VQFLGVI
+144 VQFLAVI
-151 ADAFMTSNYEEGVS
+151 ADAFMTSNYEEGES
-165 GAGIDED
+165 GASIDED
-172 GNGELANLL
+172 GNGELENLL
-181 VRGVGQIARAIVD
+181 VRSVAQMARAIVD

-217 VVNAAGTRQTKYEL
+217 VVNAAGVRQTKYEL

-284 VLFNPFRPGDLLMV
+284 VLYNPFRPGDLLMV
-298 QQFSQGSNV
+298 QQFSQGSNTV
-307 IKQYQLEVVTATV
+307 KQYQLEVVTATV
-320 GNTADGEDRLDV
+320 GDTADGEDRLDV
-332 ITYRNFVGNTADVAK
+332 ITYRNFVGDVSSVAK
-347 RDVLTRADS
+347 RDVLTRVDS

-449 QSVVNTLQEEDNY
+449 QSVVNTLQEEENY

-484 SVGDGLLDIV
+484 TVGDGLLDLMT
-494 SGFYSEKL
+494 GFYSEKL

-522 IRQSNAVIRK
+522 IRQANAVIRK

-556 AGFSGSQVYISE
+556 AGFAGSQVHISQ
-568 SLARTD
+568 SLSRTE
-574 DFDIIEVGG
+574 DFDIIEVSG

-612 DYQKVVSTRF
+612 DYQKVVSTQF
-622 TQTAEQI
+622 TQTAEMI

-652 NLLWASRTVVDDL
+652 NLLWASRTVVDEL
-665 GNTVATHTTQITQ
+665 GNTVATHTTQISQ
-678 TAEQISAVATRVTA
+678 TAEQIAAVATRVTA

-707 LLWANKTVVDELG
+707 LLWASRTTVDELG
-720 NTVATHTTQIAQTA
+720 NTVASHTTQISQTA
-734 EQISAVATRVTDLE
+734 DSITAVATRVTALE

-761 RLWASKTVV
+761 LLWASITTV
-770 DNQGTTISSHT
+770 DNQGNTIATHT
-781 TQISQNASSISSV
+781 TQINQNTNSITAV

-816 LWAAKSLESGNSI
+816 LWAAKSLENGNSI
-829 ISYINQNATTLTIS
+829 ISYINQSATTLTIS

-848 ISGAVTFSAFDSS
+848 ISGAVTFSAFDST

-869 ADSSSLGALA
+869 ANSSDLGALA

-889 AAALQN
+889 AATLQN
-895 TINGKT
+895 TINGKAA
-901 DSSSLGA
+901 SSSLGA

-931 ANTTDLGALAGKSS
+931 ANTTDLGTLAGKSS

-973 ASLVELSNLGST
+973 ASLVELSQLGST
-985 VIVGGYLQT
+985 VVVGGYLQT
-994 SLINTDILVVRVVD
+994 SLINTEVLVVRVVD

-1021 GDGLWG
+1021 GDGLYG
-1027 TDSNGVKK
+1027 TDANGVKK
-1035 IRVDAKS
+1035 IRLDSKS
-1042 VGGYESMFLQNT
+1042 VGGYESMFMQT
-1054 ANYTSSGYTTNREIT
+1054 SVNYTGSGYNTSREVD
-1069 NGGTAQFYLG
+1069 NGGASFYIG
-1079 GSAAGTNV
+1079 GTGTEINV
-1087 GGRIIARIDLG
+1087 GGRLLGRIDLG
-1098 YFDVGSNISVN
+1098 YFDVGSTIRINQ
-1109 SAGLTFSVNSS
+1109 ATLTFTINSS
-1120 NSGVMLSCGGSAFRI
+1120 NSSVFLNFGGNVFRILLVRNGETVLSKYGGSS
-1135 CLERNGV
+1135 GV
-1142 AILSVNG
+1142 LVYQ
-1149 GGSGKTVTAGNQITA
+1149 GSSGSASTNM
-1164 THTLSWSHTVGT
+1164 SWSHTVT
-1176 DGDYS
+1176 KDGDYS
-1181 IVVYSS
+1181 IVIYSN
-1187 DTTVLISQNGA
+1187 DDAVLTSGNGS
-1198 AYATFTVSANIKFSF
+1198 AYVTFTVSSNVKFYF
-1213 SRSNYESV
+1213 SRSNYETI
-1221 HIGPDGMM
+1221 HLGPDGMM
-1229 QVSGDGF
+1229 QVVGSGF
-1236 IFHNGEAFVVRKGN
+1236 LFHNEDVFVVRKGN
-1250 YMLRITAHGIYKST
+1250 YMLKVGSNGIYKST
-1264 NGGSYWTSL
+1264 NGGSYWTSI